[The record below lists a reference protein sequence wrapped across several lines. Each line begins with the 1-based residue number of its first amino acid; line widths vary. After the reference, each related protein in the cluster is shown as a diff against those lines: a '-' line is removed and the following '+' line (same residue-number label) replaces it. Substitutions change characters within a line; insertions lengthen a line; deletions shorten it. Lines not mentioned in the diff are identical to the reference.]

1 MVTSGAAEH
10 GATLLRRRRRR
21 MRGVDARAARPGLLS
36 ALVSPGRWAGRRCGS
51 SAVGG
56 GRFSRGDLRP
66 YDGAMR
72 ILRLDPGDEALLLA
86 GAELF
91 DAPPTE
97 TLAARF
103 LSSEGHHL
111 LVAVGEAGD
120 PVGFVSGVET
130 THPDKGTEMFL
141 YELSVAEA
149 HRNQGIGAA
158 LVRSLAELAH
168 SRGCYGI
175 VGGHRARQCRRTR
188 YLSRCR
194 RGSTRVVR
202 DARMEVRRNGTRGA
216 RDRHSR
222 IAVRVSGRAGR
233 GMTDRCR
240 GFASIRIVRV
250 PRGSASRSS
259 RSRERSTRPGRSRL
273 PSGRAKRV
281 IESCARRP
289 PTGSRSS
296 ARSSHGP
303 TRDWGTGCGLD
314 GSTCCTCMQASP
326 GRATRPFSRDG
337 EPVSRRSSGPSIY
350 RTSSRL
356 LTNARG
362 TGPWSGS
369 STG

>member
-1 MVTSGAAEH
+1 MVTCGAAEH

-130 THPDKGTEMFL
+130 THPDKGTEMFR

-168 SRGCYGI
+168 SRGCYGMW
-175 VGGHRARQCRRTR
+175 VGTEPDNAAALATYRAAGADPPESFVTLEWRF
-188 YLSRCR
+188 
-194 RGSTRVVR
+194 
-202 DARMEVRRNGTRGA
+202 DATARAAPATGT
-216 RDRHSR
+216 
-222 IAVRVSGRAGR
+222 AG
-233 GMTDRCR
+233 
-240 GFASIRIVRV
+240 
-250 PRGSASRSS
+250 
-259 RSRERSTRPGRSRL
+259 
-273 PSGRAKRV
+273 
-281 IESCARRP
+281 
-289 PTGSRSS
+289 
-296 ARSSHGP
+296 
-303 TRDWGTGCGLD
+303 
-314 GSTCCTCMQASP
+314 
-326 GRATRPFSRDG
+326 
-337 EPVSRRSSGPSIY
+337 
-350 RTSSRL
+350 
-356 LTNARG
+356 
-362 TGPWSGS
+362 
-369 STG
+369 